1 MMMMMAEQEE
11 EEEEE
16 EMILPPIKYPKGTVV
31 AVEYNGQDH
40 EGRSLADG
48 CFYEATINESND
60 NSIHRLVFRY
70 PPGDGSPLSSKQCP
84 DGTWLDLRVYRHFVV
99 THVLHVVT
107 QAGVKLSLGT
117 RRSSLPDFILKGMV
131 IRRRQDETVQIYVR
145 ARARA
150 SMNENPPL
158 SVGDQVSVLPKGR
171 NAHGGL
177 SGWRLGKVIR
187 THKIRLE
194 LRTPEN
200 RRTTSNQNRPVVL
213 IGYDSGGQSWI
224 IPPRADKFMS
234 HKEFMSLGDKNNI
247 PKKKNDTYEKR
258 TEGGSKRSRNP
269 KMTAT
274 EWVPFP
280 QFSEERLRRDGLRIA
295 DFDVDLPPR
304 MREFCAWKGIDANFF
319 IYGETT
325 RFAKSLFYFR
335 KNESE
340 HKPLA
345 SIKSAS
351 TTVSKWKREAED
363 ERLRLCKI
371 KNQQKKKNKL
381 QKRKQKLAGRADSV
395 SAEIPSLSGQTQH
408 SHDEMPDLNQRSA
421 LDIGSTEDTG
431 PSPGSAA
438 SRRSANPHDHANIGD
453 VDGNYAP
460 VLASNNSVQV
470 KNKKSNSS
478 SRSNNNNSDE
488 DSSDDELYKR
498 VQNIFNRKRPGH
510 DDE

>member
-177 SGWRLGKVIR
+177 SGWHLGRVIR
-187 THKIRLE
+187 THKIR
-194 LRTPEN
+194 TPEN
-200 RRTTSNQNRPVVL
+200 ERWASNQNRPVVL
-213 IGYDSGGQSWI
+213 IGYDRGGQSWI
-224 IPPRADKFMS
+224 IPPPPGEFMS
-234 HKEFMSLGDKNNI
+234 HNEFMSHGNRKKI
-247 PKKKNDTYEKR
+247 SKKKINAYKKR
-258 TEGGSKRSRNP
+258 LEGGSKISKTK
-269 KMTAT
+269 KMTGK

-280 QFSEERLRRDGLRIA
+280 QFSEERLKRQGLRIA
-295 DFDVDLPPR
+295 DFSVDLPPR
-304 MREFCAWKGIDANFF
+304 MREFCAWKEIDANFF
-319 IYGETT
+319 IHGETS
-325 RFAKSLFYFR
+325 RFAKSLYYFR